1 MKPWITE
8 AMGTQKVVLP
18 SSVVQALL
26 ATSEKFAMEG
36 RSFSGA
42 RWPLL
47 NSSSEASNGRQVM
60 MSPAVPPSRRAFS
73 AALYSLGAVGVNST

>member
-26 ATSEKFAMEG
+26 ATSEKLPIVE
-36 RSFSGA
+36 
-42 RWPLL
+42 
-47 NSSSEASNGRQVM
+47 SSLSETR
-60 MSPAVPPSRRAFS
+60 
-73 AALYSLGAVGVNST
+73 